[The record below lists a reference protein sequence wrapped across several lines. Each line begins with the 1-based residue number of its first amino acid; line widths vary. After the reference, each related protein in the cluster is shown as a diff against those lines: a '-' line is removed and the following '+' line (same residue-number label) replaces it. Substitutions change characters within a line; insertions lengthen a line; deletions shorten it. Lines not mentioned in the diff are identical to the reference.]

1 MFIGDVVSSCHR
13 RHFVIRGRELGKL
26 FSIFLSWILI
36 DEFSDFFYSRVVL
49 VKALCWAALT
59 KHLSLIGQLKET
71 AIVKTEKNACSM
83 WPHKEDEQRSPMIS
97 RPYVKFIFRVL
108 MLNLLPQSKRH
119 SSWAVLV
126 KVWFWLSSLSLFQF
140 PLYDLTDCQHCVN
153 SFWETSSPLVCG
165 KFLKETTE
173 EIPAPWVWE
182 PKGGTQVSP

>member
-26 FSIFLSWILI
+26 FSIFLRGILI
-36 DEFSDFFYSRVVL
+36 DEFSDFLFQSCFSQSLVL
-49 VKALCWAALT
+49 SSPDKA
-59 KHLSLIGQLKET
+59 SLIGQLKET

-153 SFWETSSPLVCG
+153 FFWETSSPLVCG